1 LYHKENDLTE
11 IPGYL
16 NALGLGY
23 KFFLDHFTIHN
34 EETVLFARVDRVVSH
49 DGKAASLSGAR

>member
-34 EETVLFARVDRVVSH
+34 EETVLFARVPGR
-49 DGKAASLSGAR
+49 